1 MLARARFAS
10 LALRGADAETA
21 REESVREY
29 FDEFHRYITCYG
41 VMAMMAELL
50 VRISATSGCLVHR
63 AAGFPEVLPEYVIPN
78 DLREFYGLCGGVALF
93 LEADYL
99 VTISAPHEL
108 VLSNPA
114 IRRNRAIDIG
124 EVDISD
130 SWHVIGRSGEEE
142 YFSIDLA
149 PDRLGRCYDSLPEI
163 HAVAG
168 SSAIIATSFTDL
180 LERFLA
186 NHGEHW
192 YWEEPDWDSLGD
204 AYDGE
209 V

>member
-1 MLARARFAS
+1 M
-10 LALRGADAETA
+10 
-21 REESVREY
+21 
-29 FDEFHRYITCYG
+29 G
-41 VMAMMAELL
+41 VMAMMTELL
-50 VRISATSGCLVHR
+50 ARISAAPGCLVHG
-63 AAGFPEVLPEYVIPN
+63 AAGFPKILPEHVIPN
-78 DLREFYGLCGGVALF
+78 DLREFYELCGGVALF

-114 IRRNRAIDIG
+114 IRGKRAIDIG

-130 SWHVIGRSGEEE
+130 SWYVIGRSGGEE

-149 PDRLGRCYDSLPEI
+149 PDRLGRCYDSFPEI

-168 SSAIIATSFTDL
+168 SSEVIATSFTDL

-186 NHGEHW
+186 NRGEHW

-209 V
+209 L